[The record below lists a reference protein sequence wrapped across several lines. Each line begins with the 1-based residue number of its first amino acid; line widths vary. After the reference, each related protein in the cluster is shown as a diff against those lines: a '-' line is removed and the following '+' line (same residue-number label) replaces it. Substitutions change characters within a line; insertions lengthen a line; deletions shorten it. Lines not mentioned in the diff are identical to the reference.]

1 MAEITQ
7 GLPPSSLDPIGVSST
22 ASSTAATQGN
32 SLVVAFDPNTSTELP
47 INSYLGT
54 DAFYNQGIYGQY
66 SVSANIEA
74 GLVWGG
80 PSGHETLTAM
90 NSADPNTMYVG
101 TGATGAYDWHATAV
115 GMIIGG
121 LKIDN
126 VGTPDTPQNVIYY
139 EKFGIAPLTYLGS
152 GAIATSWDPAGPAM
166 FGSFNITPKSFY
178 STYSHFFTYNL
189 PHEVTQGGFTFSV
202 GNAPADVINSSWGYT
217 DPTGT
222 DSYTLA
228 LDGMARA
235 HPQTTVVLA
244 AGNAGNATNTVGGMA
259 SGYNSISVGAVGGD
273 TLAGFHTISDF
284 SSRGPQDYYDTV
296 HGTVTGVRA
305 PVDVV
310 APGALLRSAAYL
322 GQTGSNDLSINGT
335 VDFSSSYPPTSNNLY
350 WVKLDGTSFA
360 APLVTG
366 AVSLLTSASY
376 LNGFDSRS
384 RDARVVKAVIM
395 NSANKLPGW
404 DNGQHLTLTLSGNR
418 VLATPA
424 VETTQSLD
432 WQQGTG
438 LLDMSRAYDQYV
450 AGTTGI
456 YAASGSTHDVQNT
469 GWDLGSLTY
478 DALNPA
484 HNDYILV
491 AALGVGKT
499 LDVTLTWFRNRG
511 DPTLD
516 ASTADGELVTSD
528 LGMANL
534 DLAIYE
540 ILGGLPVLKAIS
552 DSTYNNSEHLHYTI
566 DNNGSYSV
574 SVIYNGQVFGQPD
587 TSGNES
593 YGLAWAVVP
602 EPRALALL
610 AFGVMA
616 VLNLGQRRRR
626 CSNVMIV
633 PEGSGKRLWAG
644 AWWRP
649 KSTVDLGLRRE

>member
-1 MAEITQ
+1 M
-7 GLPPSSLDPIGVSST
+7 
-22 ASSTAATQGN
+22 
-32 SLVVAFDPNTSTELP
+32 VAFDPNTSTELP
-47 INSYLGT
+47 INSYLQA

-80 PSGHETLTAM
+80 PTGHETLAAM
-90 NSADPNTMYVG
+90 NSADPNTMFVG

-115 GMIIGG
+115 GMMISG

-126 VGTPDTPQNVIYY
+126 IGTPDNPNNVIYTV
-139 EKFGIAPLTYLGS
+139 KLGIAPLTYLGS
-152 GAIATSWDPAGPAM
+152 GAIATSWDTAGPAM
-166 FGSFNITPKSFY
+166 DGSFNITPKSFY

-189 PHEVTQGGFTFSV
+189 PHEVTQGGITFSV
-202 GNAPADVINSSWGYT
+202 GDAPADVINSSWGYT
-217 DPTGT
+217 DPAGT
-222 DSYTLA
+222 DSFTIA

-244 AGNAGNATNTVGGMA
+244 AGNAGPATNTVGGMA
-259 SGYNSISVGAVGGD
+259 SGYNSISVGAVGGN
-273 TLAGFHTISDF
+273 TLDSFHAVSDF
-284 SSRGPQDYYDTV
+284 SSRGPQDYYDPV

-310 APGALLRSAAYL
+310 APGAMLRSAAYI
-322 GQTGSNDLSINGT
+322 GQTGSNDPSISGS
-335 VDFSSSYPPTSNNLY
+335 VDFSYPPTTNNLY
-350 WVKLDGTSFA
+350 WVQLNGTSFA

-366 AVSLLTSASY
+366 AASLLTSASY

-395 NSANKLPGW
+395 NSADKMPGW
-404 DNGQHLTLTLSGNR
+404 DNGQHLTFTLSGNR
-418 VLATPA
+418 SLATPA

-438 LLDMSRAYDQYV
+438 LLDMNRAYDQYV

-478 DALNPA
+478 DALNPT
-484 HNDYILV
+484 HNEYILA
-491 AALGVGKT
+491 AALGVGQI

-540 ILGGLPVLKAIS
+540 STGSVLVLKAVS
-552 DSTYNNSEHLHYTI
+552 DSTYNNSEHLHYAI
-566 DNNGSYSV
+566 GDNGSYSL
-574 SVIYNGQVFGQPD
+574 SVIYNGQVFGQAD
-587 TSGNES
+587 ASGAET
-593 YGLAWAVVP
+593 YGLAWTVVP
-602 EPRALALL
+602 EPGTLSLL
-610 AFGVMA
+610 VFGNMA
-616 VLNLGQRRRR
+616 VVLSASVKRRRR
-626 CSNVMIV
+626 RSSAATGGEAAGHSTIQHRVA
-633 PEGSGKRLWAG
+633 EGNRGEKRSARG
-644 AWWRP
+644 G
-649 KSTVDLGLRRE
+649 T